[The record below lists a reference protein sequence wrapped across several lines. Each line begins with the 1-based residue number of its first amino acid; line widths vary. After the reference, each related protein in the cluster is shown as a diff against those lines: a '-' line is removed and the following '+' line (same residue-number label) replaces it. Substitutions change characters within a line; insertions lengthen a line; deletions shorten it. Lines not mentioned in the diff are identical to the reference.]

1 MLDKVV
7 NIINEETFVGEDNLT
22 YKKITYE
29 ILTPRKTYL
38 KGIISGKYRGIKID
52 DDYEKADLF
61 DFEIYEANVT
71 TESRDDFRANEP
83 FIFPRDFE
91 NVIKRKR
98 IKGNKFPKEK
108 LPKDLPV
115 TITANEKL
123 FGVNVLEP
131 KLFEFEII
139 RKLHQ
144 TEGDEIFGS
153 FNAYITGY
161 IIDETREIEE
171 KVILAQDEVTS
182 ILETPLICV
191 CSNIETG
198 KTEIKNNYIRREYKC
213 KNHNDNVWGNW
224 EYLKNSQPLNF
235 RSRNNIGNNPGCASQ
250 GIGILG
256 ILFGLAFIIF
266 MLPSILYIISLF
278 AIILILGN
286 LGSFFKPLFRIIG
299 ILFLIG
305 FIASLIHSISTQSH
319 TYNPKPLIVDSP
331 KEIAPYIPIDETK
344 HEDQNIENDS
354 IITRYRSWK
363 DYSGNQYEGQYKI
376 KLSDYKK
383 AHLFKQSLP
392 LSSNTMNAYDK
403 VIFDLKEFD
412 KNNFNSLF
420 QLFDSI
426 GKAKKLNKIQF
437 AEMVVTFVQDIPYAL
452 VLDKDCNSNLYSDRF
467 TRNYLL
473 SNKGDCNGNQRF
485 GINTPVEFLVNLKGD
500 CDTRTLLLYSILTHY
515 NYNITLMSSEFY
527 GHSIIGIN
535 LPINGT
541 AYSYNNQKY
550 ILWETT
556 APNAKPGNIPNEI
569 SNLNNWRISLKSK

>member
-1 MLDKVV
+1 MLDKIV
-7 NIINEETFVGEDNLT
+7 NIINEETFIGEDNLT

-38 KGIISGKYRGIKID
+38 KGIISGKYRGVKID

-61 DFEIYEANVT
+61 DFEIYEANVI
-71 TESRDDFRANEP
+71 TESRDDFRANKS
-83 FIFPRDFE
+83 FIFPKDFE

-98 IKGNKFPKEK
+98 IKGDKFPKEK

-131 KLFEFEII
+131 ELFEFEII

-171 KVILAQDEVTS
+171 KVILVQDEVTCIPESPS
-182 ILETPLICV
+182 ICI

-198 KTEIKNNYIRREYKC
+198 RTETSNNYIRREYKC
-213 KNHNDNVWGNW
+213 KNHNHNVWGNW

-235 RSRNNIGNNPGCASQ
+235 KSPNTNGNPGCASQ
-250 GIGILG
+250 SLGILG
-256 ILFGLAFIIF
+256 ILFGFAFLIF
-266 MLPSILYIISLF
+266 ILPNILYIIALF
-278 AIILILGN
+278 VIILVLGN

-305 FIASLIHSISTQSH
+305 FISSLIHSISTQSH

-331 KEIAPYIPIDETK
+331 REVTPYIPIDETR

-363 DYSGNQYEGQYKI
+363 DYSGNKYEGEYKI
-376 KLSDYKK
+376 KLSDYRK
-383 AHLFKQSLP
+383 AHLFKESLR
-392 LSSNTMNAYDK
+392 LSTNTVNAYDK
-403 VIFDLKEFD
+403 VVFDLKEFD
-412 KNNFNSLF
+412 KSNFNSLF

-426 GKAKKLNKIQF
+426 GKAKKLNEIQF
-437 AEMVVTFVQDIPYAL
+437 AEMIVTFVQDIPYAL

-500 CDTRTLLLYSILTHY
+500 CDTRTLLLYSILSHY
-515 NYNITLMSSEFY
+515 NYDAALMSSEFY

-541 AYSYNNQKY
+541 TYNYNNQKY

-556 APNAKPGNIPNEI
+556 APNAKPGNISNEI

>member
-1 MLDKVV
+1 MPDKVK
-7 NIINEETFVGEDNLT
+7 NIINEETFTGEDNLT
-22 YKKITYE
+22 YKKVTYE

-38 KGIISGKYRGIKID
+38 KGIISGKYRGVKIED
-52 DDYEKADLF
+52 DFDKADLF
-61 DFEIYEANVT
+61 DFEIYEANVIS
-71 TESRDDFRANEP
+71 EGRDDFRADKP
-83 FIFPRDFE
+83 FIFARDFE
-91 NVIKRKR
+91 SVFKRKK
-98 IKGNKFPKEK
+98 IKGKKFPKEK
-108 LPKDLPV
+108 LPQNLPV
-115 TITANEKL
+115 IITANEKL

-131 KLFEFEII
+131 QLFEFEII

-161 IIDETREIEE
+161 IVDETKEIVEE
-171 KVILAQDEVTS
+171 VILVQDEVIS
-182 ILETPLICV
+182 IPKSPSICV

-213 KNHNDNVWGNW
+213 INHNDNVWGNW
-224 EYLKNSQPLNF
+224 EYLKNGQPLNF

-250 GIGILG
+250 GFGILG
-256 ILFGLAFIIF
+256 LLFGLAFIIF
-266 MLPSILYIISLF
+266 LLPSILYIIAFF

-286 LGSFFKPLFRIIG
+286 LGAFFKPLFRIIG

-305 FIASLIHSISTQSH
+305 FIASLIHSFNKQSH

-331 KEIAPYIPIDETK
+331 REVAPYIPIEEIKD
-344 HEDQNIENDS
+344 EDQNIENDS

-363 DYSGNQYEGQYKI
+363 DYSGNKYEGKYKI
-376 KLSDYKK
+376 RLSDYKK
-383 AHLFKQSLP
+383 AHLYKESLR
-392 LSSNTMNAYDK
+392 LNSNTLNAYDK

-412 KNNFNSLF
+412 KNNFNNLF
-420 QLFDSI
+420 KLFDSI
-426 GKAKKLNKIQF
+426 NKVKRLNEIQF
-437 AEMVVTFVQDIPYAL
+437 AEMIVTFVQDIPYAI

-473 SNKGDCNGNQRF
+473 NNKGDCSGNQRF

-500 CDTRTLLLYSILTHY
+500 CDTRTLLLYNILSHY
-515 NYNITLMSSEFY
+515 NYDIMLMSSEFY

-535 LPINGT
+535 LPINGI
-541 AYSYNNQKY
+541 AYNYNNQKY

-556 APNAKPGNIPNEI
+556 APNVRPGNIPNEI